1 MRHPLWENPEVI
13 GIGREPMGAHFHI
26 YGNSQDA
33 HNQTGEQ
40 TAPLEGQ
47 WTFNLYAS
55 PENVPQDW
63 LSIQQDGAEGRA
75 IAVPHLWTMDDAES
89 DQPIYTNV
97 RMPFRHEPPR
107 TPRHNPTGIYRCW
120 FDVEEVD
127 GRTLINLEGIENC
140 YEIALNGEWL
150 GFNKDARLPAH
161 FELTSKL
168 RSRTKLT
175 GTQSA

>member
-40 TAPLEGQ
+40 TVPLEGQ

-75 IAVPHLWTMDDAES
+75 SLFRTSGPWMMPSQTNPSTPMCACPFDMSHHERHDTPHG
-89 DQPIYTNV
+89 
-97 RMPFRHEPPR
+97 H
-107 TPRHNPTGIYRCW
+107 
-120 FDVEEVD
+120 
-127 GRTLINLEGIENC
+127 
-140 YEIALNGEWL
+140 
-150 GFNKDARLPAH
+150 LPM
-161 FELTSKL
+161 LV
-168 RSRTKLT
+168 
-175 GTQSA
+175 